1 MKAKEQ
7 LHTSP
12 DSWDKVLPTR
22 LHIMAASARAPQG
35 VPVWLDGGVPRHEK
49 VSSSSWGGWSCCGLP
64 RHNAQA
70 LWAA

>member
-35 VPVWLDGGVPRHEK
+35 VPVWLDGGGP
-49 VSSSSWGGWSCCGLP
+49 SP
-64 RHNAQA
+64 
-70 LWAA
+70 